1 MKGSRKKE
9 GIYISVITTVN
20 QACVLMKRLC
30 QLRYWLNYFTHLP
43 TSNGP
48 HQSSFLL
55 HHNLPPSLPLP
66 IHPSLPPS
74 LHSSLLSLPP
84 SLSLSLSL
92 SLFPSARLIQ
102 STNLTQSQFQ
112 LSKLTGDTRLGD
124 DHLLRVDIL
133 YDGSNRE
140 TLRYAV
146 PSDGIVMAE
155 IPTNQT
161 TTKLDVQAFVSH
173 RPHPISRTSPRP
185 QPHSINVDVTPR
197 TSSFRTSRQLTGKIC
212 VVTIE
217 WLLISTYQ
225 WPWPW
230 FSSPIQIVVTHF
242 SIHS

>member
-1 MKGSRKKE
+1 MLNISLEEHLTGDEQRESFNIRIVEDEYTLECLDLTSLYFQPGVPYVAFVRK
-9 GIYISVITTVN
+9 IFTT
-20 QACVLMKRLC
+20 
-30 QLRYWLNYFTHLP
+30 
-43 TSNGP
+43 S
-48 HQSSFLL
+48 
-55 HHNLPPSLPLP
+55 
-66 IHPSLPPS
+66 
-74 LHSSLLSLPP
+74 SSLTP

-217 WLLISTYQ
+217 
-225 WPWPW
+225 
-230 FSSPIQIVVTHF
+230 
-242 SIHS
+242 